1 MAIARRF
8 LPPWSVE
15 ERAGLLGCRALLR
28 RETEPRAALQ
38 RRGYHTYFAARAIIA
53 TVTITNAAICSQKL
67 LVIAFVCKLGIHGR
81 SPPFKD
87 ERRDKGEKLAIAP
100 LSCFFDFRHCHS
112 A

>member
-67 LVIAFVCKLGIHGR
+67 LVM
-81 SPPFKD
+81 SPLFASWVSMVDHLPLKTSD
-87 ERRDKGEKLAIAP
+87 ATKEKN
-100 LSCFFDFRHCHS
+100 
-112 A
+112 